1 MCALEAQ
8 LRGLQL
14 LHQLHTLLLAQLV
27 PKHDGGPAGLGLEH
41 AQHAWWQQVGAG
53 GVLQLVQVQLQR
65 GDGMVSCYW
74 SSVQHAASQGAGS
87 LATGRCT
94 AVHVVL

>member
-27 PKHDGGPAGLGLEH
+27 AEHDGGPAGLGLEH
-41 AQHAWWQQVGAG
+41 AQHAWWQQVGASS
-53 GVLQLVQVQLQR
+53 VLQLVQVQLQ
-65 GDGMVSCYW
+65 GADGRMSCC
-74 SSVQHAASQGAGS
+74 
-87 LATGRCT
+87 R
-94 AVHVVL
+94 